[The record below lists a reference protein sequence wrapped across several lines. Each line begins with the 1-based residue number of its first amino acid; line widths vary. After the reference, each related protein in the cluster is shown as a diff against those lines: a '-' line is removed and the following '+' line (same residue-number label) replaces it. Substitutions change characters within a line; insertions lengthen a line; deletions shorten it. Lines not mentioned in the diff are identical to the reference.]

1 MKRSDYRDRTYGVIE
16 DDHLGPWTHGFYMPA
31 KMPTSVELSQQTYDA
46 VTEAQFALGK
56 LAGLALLMP
65 DPELLLAP
73 AMMQEALS
81 SSRIEGTQAS
91 LSDVLSAEIVGEAR
105 GGNDVREVLN
115 YLAALKQGATLL
127 GSLPITSRFFCALH
141 ETLMKDV
148 RGDEKYPGELRKSP
162 VWVGSPGGLPEN
174 AKYIPP
180 LALKIPELISDWENF
195 VNLPPKM
202 PAVVRCALM
211 HYQFETIHPF
221 LDGNG
226 RIGRLLIGL
235 MLMQEGI
242 LPQPIFYIS
251 SYIEN
256 HRNEYYER
264 LQAVR
269 EQGHMD
275 EWIQFFS
282 RAVVEQALESAN
294 RIDRLVKIQAG
305 YRAQVL
311 GDRSAIGGVID
322 LLLTRPMLTVE
333 LAQNELGVSQ
343 PTASNLLRK
352 AEGLGWIRSMGRTGR
367 GGKQRWYAPE
377 IWAAGSAESP
387 PF

>member
-1 MKRSDYRDRTYGVIE
+1 MRQSDYRDRIYGALEE
-16 DDHLGPWTHGFYMPA
+16 DLLGPWPHGYYMPA
-31 KMPTSVELSQQTYDA
+31 KLPGSLELLPATYDA

-56 LAGLALLMP
+56 LAGLAQLLP

-91 LSDVLSAEIVGEAR
+91 LSDVLSAEIVGEVR
-105 GGNDVREVLN
+105 SGNDVREVLN
-115 YLAALKQGATLL
+115 YLAALREGAALL
-127 GSLPITSRFFCALH
+127 ETLPITSRFFCALH
-141 ETLMKDV
+141 ETLMKNV
-148 RGDEKYPGELRKSP
+148 RGDEKYPGELRRSP

-174 AKYIPP
+174 ARFIPP
-180 LALKIPELISDWENF
+180 LASRIPELISDWENF

-235 MLMQEGI
+235 MLMQDGI

-256 HRNEYYER
+256 NRNEYYER

-269 EQGHMD
+269 EQGQMD

-282 RAVVEQALESAN
+282 RAVVEQALDGAN
-294 RIDRLVKIQAG
+294 RIDRLVKIQAS

-311 GDRSAIGGVID
+311 ADRSAIGGVID
-322 LLLTRPMLTVE
+322 LILTRPMLTVE

-352 AEGLGWIRSMGRTGR
+352 AEALGWIRSMGRKGR
-367 GGKQRWYAPE
+367 GGKQSWFAPE

-387 PF
+387 PE